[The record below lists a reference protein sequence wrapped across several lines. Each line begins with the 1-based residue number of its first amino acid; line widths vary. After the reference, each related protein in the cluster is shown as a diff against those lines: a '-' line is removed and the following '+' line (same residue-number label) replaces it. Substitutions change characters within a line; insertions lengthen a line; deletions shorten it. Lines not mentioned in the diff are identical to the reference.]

1 MSATWGDLNARA
13 RGMATH
19 LASRATLEQLAR
31 AADITTL
38 ARECVATGVLAAEPE
53 QISALGVELAFR
65 RGAASNLKLLVRW
78 MGPRT
83 EALRFVLEDEDRRSL
98 RALLRGAAAGVAA
111 ETRLAGLIP
120 TPGLPERLLEELAR
134 QPRCRD
140 VVALLVAWRHP
151 YGPPL
156 LAAVASDPPDLFRL
170 ECELNRTFALRAT
183 RGARRG
189 GKALRAFV
197 EQTIDLENLCGGLVL
212 AASELERPPDAVF
225 LPGGRQ
231 VTPERVRTAAATR
244 DPRQAADQLAGG
256 FGDSEIARLARRHAS
271 APRALEESLL
281 RYRLQRLKAQ
291 ARLDP
296 LSPAP
301 FLWYLLRLRA
311 QASTLGLILWGTALG
326 VPPAMRR
333 DSLAEVA

>member
-13 RGMATH
+13 RGLATH
-19 LASRATLEQLAR
+19 LASRATLEELAQLP
-31 AADITTL
+31 DLVTL
-38 ARECVATGVLAAEPE
+38 SRECAATGVIPSEPE
-53 QISALGVELAFR
+53 QAAPFALELAFR
-65 RGAASNLKLLVRW
+65 RAAARNLRLLVRW

-120 TPGLPERLLEELAR
+120 TPSLPERLLEVLAR
-134 QPRCRD
+134 QPHCGD

-156 LAAVASDPPDLFRL
+156 LAAVASDPPDLFKL

-189 GKALRAFV
+189 GRALRAYVQEF
-197 EQTIDLENLCGGLVL
+197 IDLENLRGGLVL
-212 AASELERPPDAVF
+212 AANELELSPDAAF
-225 LPGGRQ
+225 LPGGRRL
-231 VTPERVRTAAATR
+231 PLARFRAAAKTR
-244 DPRQAADQLAGG
+244 NLLQAADRLAEG
-256 FGDSEIARLARRHAS
+256 FGESEPARLARRHATD
-271 APRALEESLL
+271 PRALEEALL
-281 RYRLQRLKAQ
+281 RYRGTQLREQ

-296 LSPAP
+296 LGPAP
-301 FLWYLLRLRA
+301 LLWYLFRLRMQSA
-311 QASTLGLILWGTALG
+311 TLGRLLWGTALG
-326 VPPAMRR
+326 VPPALRR